1 MSNTN
6 EPPEMPPHVVGE
18 ILTKQ
23 AWLLGYNIRD
33 LNLVYYVGMDEVVTT
48 IKQSD
53 LLWEH
58 EVKDTKDNGTTDT

>member
-6 EPPEMPPHVVGE
+6 EPPEMLPHVVGE

-23 AWLLGYNIRD
+23 AWLLGYNIRE
-33 LNLVYYVGMDEVVTT
+33 LTLAYYVGMDEAVTT

-53 LLWEH
+53 DLWERKVR
-58 EVKDTKDNGTTDT
+58 EQNE